1 MILSLKKLHIKLINT
16 MVLLLMLQG
25 VSWTHMTLSVEYV
38 IVTIANFNRK
48 EQCHVHLLCLS
59 TVF

>member
-1 MILSLKKLHIKLINT
+1 MILSLKKLQIKLINT

-48 EQCHVHLLCLS
+48 EQCHVH
-59 TVF
+59 

>member
-1 MILSLKKLHIKLINT
+1 

-25 VSWTHMTLSVEYV
+25 VSWTQMTLSVKEI
-38 IVTIANFNRK
+38 IVMLADFNRK
-48 EQCHVHLLCLS
+48 EQCYVQLLYLS